1 MSNQKTNIPT
11 PQKAVNGQTPTKEE
25 TSLTL
30 TPTVEVVET
39 EEATATSLRVVGRK
53 SPTEVFE
60 RLEHGNAMRENYNRF
75 KEKLEVCESFEKNYN
90 NEALLLTVQN
100 LGTGAEIQIQSIPM
114 ILEFV
119 GEKVIKAGQSRLK
132 ALEDE
137 IVSFAI

>member
-25 TSLTL
+25 TPL
-30 TPTVEVVET
+30 TPIVEVVASEET
-39 EEATATSLRVVGRK
+39 PATSLRVVGRK
-53 SPTEVFE
+53 TPNDVFE
-60 RLEHGNAMRENYNRF
+60 RLEHGNAMRENYSRF
-75 KEKLEVCESFEKNYN
+75 KEKLEVCENFEKNYN

-119 GEKVIKAGQSRLK
+119 SEKVIKAGQSRLK